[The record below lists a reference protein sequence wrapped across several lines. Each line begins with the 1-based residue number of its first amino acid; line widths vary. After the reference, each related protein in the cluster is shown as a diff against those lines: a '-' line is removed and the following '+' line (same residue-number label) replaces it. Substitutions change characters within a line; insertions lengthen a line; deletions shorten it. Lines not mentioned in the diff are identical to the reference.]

1 MNDLNDRAVY
11 FGKNAQ
17 WRKLRDRG
25 CITDIVCFSE
35 DQLDTLDRDFHFA
48 KKGSKYSGKFCIS
61 MTTGKCR
68 RQQKHNKQG
77 DDDETDNNDDKCTTD
92 IHKIVSNL
100 KLNQICPKHQVK
112 IPS

>member
-17 WRKLRDRG
+17 WRKLKDRG

-35 DQLDTLDRDFHFA
+35 DQLDTLDRDFIFA
-48 KKGSKYSGKFCIS
+48 KKGSTYSGTFCIS
-61 MTTGKCR
+61 MTTGKC
-68 RQQKHNKQG
+68 QQKNRAK
-77 DDDETDNNDDKCTTD
+77 DNDESEEECTTD
-92 IHKIVSNL
+92 IFKIISKL
-100 KLNQICPKHQVK
+100 SLNQICPKHQVK